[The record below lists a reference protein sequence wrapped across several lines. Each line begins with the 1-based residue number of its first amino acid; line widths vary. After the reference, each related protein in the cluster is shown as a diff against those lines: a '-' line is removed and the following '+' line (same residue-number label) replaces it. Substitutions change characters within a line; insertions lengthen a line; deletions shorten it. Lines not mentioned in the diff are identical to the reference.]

1 MYAPRPASTATSAI
15 VERRPRMTLLTPP
28 PPGIHTRSEDHPG
41 DDEQRQPHDVV
52 LLRGRQRD
60 PPVVGL
66 FGRMAMRFSCCDSH
80 PTVFMNRSRL
90 PWMPRPALA
99 AKSESPN
106 TTTRVSPFF
115 SGSAPGFGGS
125 DGPDAAD
132 TAAAIDTGPFLS
144 PFDSSS
150 DTCPD
155 VISPL
160 RSVSAQLRALVSAIV
175 CAM

>member
-1 MYAPRPASTATSAI
+1 A
-15 VERRPRMTLLTPP
+15 
-28 PPGIHTRSEDHPG
+28 
-41 DDEQRQPHDVV
+41 
-52 LLRGRQRD
+52 
-60 PPVVGL
+60 
-66 FGRMAMRFSCCDSH
+66 
-80 PTVFMNRSRL
+80 
-90 PWMPRPALA
+90 
-99 AKSESPN
+99 
-106 TTTRVSPFF
+106 FF

-175 CAM
+175 CAMWPLTPLITGTTDRASGNAVRSWNRAVIGCGGYVDTTGTDSSVPISRPIPLASTTMSLPTSL